1 MVALAMAK
9 SRHTRRGDRGA
20 AAVEFAIVLPL
31 FLTLVLGTI
40 DFGYFFYVSEVV
52 TNAAREGAR
61 AGSVADPVTGDPV
74 GDADTAAKKYL
85 EYANLNIPE
94 VSVAPQ
100 LDTVQ
105 SANDSIKVTV
115 TYPARSLTGFL
126 SAIFEYAFP
135 TGTRQVTSVMRWL

>member
-1 MVALAMAK
+1 MGEK
-9 SRHTRRGDRGA
+9 RRTRKTDRGA

-40 DFGYFFYVSEVV
+40 DFGYFLYVSEVV

-61 AGSVADPVTGDPV
+61 AGSVADPNTGDPV
-74 GDADTAAKKYL
+74 GDADVAAKKYL

-94 VSVAPQ
+94 VTVTPQ
-100 LDTVQ
+100 LGSVQ
-105 SANDSIKVTV
+105 SPNDSIGVTV

-135 TGTRQVTSVMRWL
+135 AGTRQVTSVMRWL